1 MKPLD
6 WGAMFEDMQE
16 VLSDQEVIRRT
27 GINLRIIN
35 RIKNGGIDTSD
46 WDVALQIV
54 DTYLKVLGVPP
65 PKLGGHNV
73 YIKEGDLDDC

>member
-35 RIKNGGIDTSD
+35 RIKKGGIDTSD
-46 WDVALQIV
+46 WDKALQIV
-54 DTYLKVLGVPP
+54 DTYLKVLGVSPP
-65 PKLGGHNV
+65 RLGEHNV

>member
-35 RIKNGGIDTSD
+35 RIKKGGIDTSD

-54 DTYLKVLGVPP
+54 DTYLKVLGISPP
-65 PKLGGHNV
+65 RVGGHNV